1 MSEGKRI
8 LVLDDEEHIR
18 TLYKMELEDE
28 GYMVTAIAECK
39 KGLQHIEKGEVDL
52 LILDIRMPDMDG
64 REVLSKAREIDI
76 NLPIIISS
84 AYPIYKQEFG
94 VWAADDFCVKE
105 HDLTKLK
112 EKILKLLEK
121 SEKEKQAE
129 Q

>member
-18 TLYKMELEDE
+18 TYYTMELEDE
-28 GYMVTAIAECK
+28 GYRVTAVEECR
-39 KGLQHIEKGEVDL
+39 KGLERIKKGEVDL

-64 REVLSKAREIDI
+64 REVLSQVRDIDI
-76 NLPIIISS
+76 NLPIVISS

-94 VWAADDFCVKE
+94 VWAADDFFVKE

-112 EKILKLLEK
+112 EKVRKLLEK
-121 SEKEKQAE
+121 PEKEAGK
-129 Q
+129 